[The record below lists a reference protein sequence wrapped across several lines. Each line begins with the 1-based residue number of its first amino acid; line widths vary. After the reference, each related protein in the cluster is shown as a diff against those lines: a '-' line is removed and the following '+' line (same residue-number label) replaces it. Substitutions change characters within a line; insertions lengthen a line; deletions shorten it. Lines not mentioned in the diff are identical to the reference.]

1 MAFISVKKE
10 TDKNKLGDFELMFF
24 NSKETIIN
32 KLHQE
37 NSADEK
43 SINISSNNYKFMD
56 IM

>member
-1 MAFISVKKE
+1 
-10 TDKNKLGDFELMFF
+10 MFF

-43 SINISSNNYKFMD
+43 SINISSNKFTKFYGHYVD
-56 IM
+56 KNNSIKFTVYIVHPILF